1 MNAAPQ
7 PLLLRRASRLL
18 VVVTLLALLAGLA
31 ATAYAGAY
39 TRFWAD
45 DYCYS
50 GEAQENG
57 LLAGTLDWYQTGG
70 NRFAAFWGVAAS
82 DWLGVRVVSWLPGLL
97 LAAWVAAAWVALTRV
112 AGRLGVQAWPG
123 WFGLAAVGWVFFTA
137 LMAPHRLQTLYWR
150 MGLLHYSLPL
160 VFFFL
165 NAGLLARAWPS
176 SAGKRLPWLAL
187 ILSAWLAL
195 VAAGL
200 SETYAAFQTGA
211 LLLALGCTLWLGR
224 GLVRR
229 RGLALLAAPLAASL
243 LAMVLMALAPAN
255 AWRQAEMPPPAGIG
269 QLLGYTL
276 QYTLDFA
283 IDTLKTVPL
292 PLAVFL
298 ALAAALGLLAGDA
311 LTARA
316 NTRSLILAGLLSLL
330 GSLALAA
337 CAIAPSVYAG
347 LQYPAGRALM
357 VARFGF
363 LLGAGLAAFLAGGL
377 LYRLAA
383 PRWGWRPAL
392 AGLLVLLV
400 VSAYG
405 LRSLAL
411 PLSEAREMAVKAA
424 RWDARHAQILSARL
438 QGVRDITVPELDV
451 VTSLEDLSPLP
462 SAWVNVCAA
471 HYYQVESITALP

>member
-7 PLLLRRASRLL
+7 PPTLRRISRLL
-18 VVVTLLALLAGLA
+18 VAVTLLALLAGLA

-50 GEAQENG
+50 SVAQENG

-70 NRFAAFWGVAAS
+70 NRYAAFWGVAVS

-97 LAAWVAAAWVALTRV
+97 LAAWVAAAWYALARV
-112 AGRLGVQAWPG
+112 TGRLGVRAWPG
-123 WFGLAAVGWVFFTA
+123 WFGLAAVGFVFFTT

-165 NAGLLARAWPS
+165 NAGVLARAWPS
-176 SAGKRLPWLAL
+176 SAEKRLPWTTV
-187 ILSAWLAL
+187 ILSALLA
-195 VAAGL
+195 VIAAGL

-211 LLLALGCTLWLGR
+211 LLLALGCTQLWAR

-229 RGLALLAAPLAASL
+229 RGLALLVAPLTASL
-243 LAMVLMALAPAN
+243 LAMILMALAPAN
-255 AWRQAEMPPPAGIG
+255 AWRQAEMPPPASIG

-276 QYTLDFA
+276 NYTLAFA

-298 ALAAALGLLAGDA
+298 ALAAALGLLAGGP

-316 NTRSLILAGLLSLL
+316 STRSLILAGLLSLL
-330 GSLALAA
+330 GSLALVA

-363 LLGAGLAAFLAGGL
+363 LLGAGPAAFLAGGL
-377 LYRLAA
+377 LNRLAA
-383 PRWGWRPAL
+383 PRWNWRPAL
-392 AGLLVLLV
+392 AGLLILLA

-424 RWDARHAQILSARL
+424 RWDARHAQIVSARL
-438 QGVRDITVPELDV
+438 QGVREITVAELDV
-451 VTSLEDLSPLP
+451 VTSLEDLSPL
-462 SAWVNVCAA
+462 SYAWVNVCAA
-471 HYYQVESITALP
+471 QYYQVESITALP